1 MLETWRH
8 QRFSLEL
15 SVSISFDPVLR
26 PHVNPPVMHYLII
39 SEQPTPRSQ
48 FQHFAHLVKFDFP
61 ANTHVMFTDDD
72 DLWHP
77 GRSLHYAEALLAA
90 WQQDVETLLTL
101 PERYLRSLHVS
112 ESTNQASNAS

>member
-1 MLETWRH
+1 MLESWR
-8 QRFSLEL
+8 QQSVGLEL

-26 PHVNPPVMHYLII
+26 PRVNPPVMHYLII

-48 FQHFAHLVKFDFP
+48 FQHFAHLVKLDFP

-101 PERYLRSLHVS
+101 LRSLLVS
-112 ESTNQASNAS
+112 ESTTQPSNAS